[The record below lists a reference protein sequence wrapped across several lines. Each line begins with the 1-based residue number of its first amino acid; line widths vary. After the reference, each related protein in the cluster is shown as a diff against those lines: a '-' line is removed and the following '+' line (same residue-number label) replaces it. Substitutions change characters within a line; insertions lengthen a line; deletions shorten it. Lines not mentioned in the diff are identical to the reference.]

1 MSLLPPPP
9 PLRPPD
15 DGGSTALR
23 ERDDREL
30 IASELDCYD
39 YIIMPLY
46 GGVESWILSFVRVD
60 EV

>member
-1 MSLLPPPP
+1 MSLLPPS

-46 GGVESWILSFVRVD
+46 GGVESWILSFVRVN